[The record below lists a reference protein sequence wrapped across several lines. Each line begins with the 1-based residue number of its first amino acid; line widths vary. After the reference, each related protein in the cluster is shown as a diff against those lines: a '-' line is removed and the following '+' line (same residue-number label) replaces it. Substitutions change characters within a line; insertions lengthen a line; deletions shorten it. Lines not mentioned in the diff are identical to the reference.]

1 MTRYT
6 LIAHKP
12 ESSDYC
18 MGCLMATY
26 SGDFELAHGPTLDA
40 LAPLYLRAAQA
51 NRTLDHGELGYE
63 LTLLVN
69 GCPLD
74 DIPDTPW
81 ENWTEEGGD
90 ALLAK
95 LAADARTWLAR
106 MEQEA
111 EVVAAEKRRGAE
123 QAEAAR
129 KQRQAHEAEQ
139 REHAQYLALHAKFG
153 GHARA

>member
-1 MTRYT
+1 MTHYT

-26 SGDFELAHGPTLDA
+26 SGDFELAHGPTLDV

-51 NRTLDHGELGYE
+51 NRTLDHSELGYE

-90 ALLAK
+90 VLLAK
-95 LAADARTWLAR
+95 LAAD
-106 MEQEA
+106 
-111 EVVAAEKRRGAE
+111 
-123 QAEAAR
+123 AAR